1 MNRQQG
7 LALLHRI
14 AFFTPTKTACL
25 LALLLGCRPDKGCL
39 GLSKTS
45 RHAVFL
51 KDRVWQVA
59 NHRTHGL
66 HDCQAYLRLYRL
78 NSEVCPMAAS
88 TSVHSNALN
97 FMSSL
102 KSGVDPR
109 TGLYNVSI
117 NLPELQSN
125 DLLGPGFNLD
135 LSYSPLNKVDSGYG
149 RGWNLQLSQY
159 NPGTRILALSTGET
173 FCADGTS
180 GTALTMS
187 EKKLDTFHF
196 YKLDATHYRVVHK
209 SGLVEMLE
217 VHYSGTRQMAWP
229 VKIIAP
235 SGHSITLKHR
245 PFSSTQYMLASI
257 TDDLDQTLLQL
268 SRSSTSVDLAL
279 HPYAGPGGAPLARY
293 VMNLGA
299 TDKGVSSIILPDE
312 QRASWRFEYELKT
325 GDQLVIK
332 RVDTPSGGRED
343 ISYLDGGHSFPSS
356 ANRPALPRVTRHVTD
371 PGAGQAKIDVRY
383 TYRDNQ
389 QRSRNFLGAGLPI
402 NWEDNG
408 LDNLYKYLQD
418 YDYVCTESLWVED
431 RQVRTVER
439 TFNRFHLQT
448 LEVTTQ
454 NDHQKTLATTYNIR
468 AGVPYASQPNDCQL
482 PSKTVTR
489 WQLLNEPARIR
500 RKACTRWQLLKEP
513 ARIRRKAFTRWQL
526 LKEPARI
533 RSETVTHTYDKQGN
547 VLVHKRADGIEEVSS
562 WYPAQASDGCPA
574 DAEGFV
580 CRLKERMTRPAPA
593 TQAGAPTLSTR
604 YRYESIRTLDGSKAL
619 YWIVPEG
626 ETLLEVNGNSDVE
639 LQQIRIEHI
648 DKPDKPFEH
657 GRTSRHIQTLN
668 SRSTFTRYAYSKFN
682 EKQPGGPMLSIT
694 QTIETDFDRVSKT
707 AVYQRSTL
715 TGQNLLIDEDGVQT
729 QYAYDALDR
738 LTLETIAAAT
748 PYKASREYQYTLC
761 NVYGQQAEQVLIN
774 ARGVKTRSGMDGLGR
789 TVIEERDHVDDS
801 DPQALKQIFTAQYDA
816 WNNLEQEAAHDR
828 LANQLLTNTRR
839 YHYDDW
845 NQQCCVTTDDGVQTY
860 ECSDPIGNGTHQ
872 GPVQKTWVQSS
883 DPEPLISGRS
893 ETWLNLFGKPDRII
907 NQNAA
912 EQQLSDQ
919 TFLYDGLGR
928 CTEQRDTRQRRTLFR
943 YDSWSRMVSTTL
955 PDTSVINR
963 SYALQS
969 SDELPTALE
978 VVHQDGTTRTQAG
991 RQEFDGLG
999 RLTLTE
1005 TGDRIEQFAYD
1016 AGQMQATSR
1025 KTARGD
1031 DINFTY
1037 TLALTDQIVSS
1048 AAPDEKADF
1057 DYDNISARLT
1067 GAQNP
1072 QGKRAYAYDIHS
1084 QLQEETWADRQGHA
1098 WQTLHQSSL
1107 LGRPIKRTDLKQG
1120 DDAGMET
1127 VYGYDAL
1134 GRVESIAQ
1142 GDLLTTIAHDTLGQL
1157 DQVTTRDLASNT
1169 TVIIKMEYDDQGQET
1184 LRTHTATNQPLRTLT
1199 QEWEVDGLL
1208 KTRHLQQAGSSLL
1221 HETFSYDPRGRLTR
1235 VVYLGST
1242 LPRDELAREMTRQVF
1257 SFDELDN
1264 LTLCQTQ
1271 FANNPSERATFNY
1284 GSQDNPINKDRCQ
1297 LLGVTYEPPRAE
1309 PGPTFSYDDNG
1320 NQLNDEHGNSLHYDS
1335 QSRLQRVEKPGGM
1348 PISQY
1353 RYDGHDHLL
1362 ATQDGTDSEVLR
1374 FYQGQQLSN
1383 SVQDDQRTHYLHLE
1397 EQPLGQQV
1405 VGDPE
1410 KTLLLLTDAN
1420 QSVLGECQQDQLRT
1434 AVYSAYGE
1442 RYSDDALR
1450 STAGFN
1456 GEVRE
1461 TANGWYL
1468 LGNGYRAYNPSLMRF
1483 HSPDFLSPF
1492 AEGGVNPYTYCLG
1505 NPIALRD
1512 PTGHDASSQS
1522 GRLRRP
1528 DEDALPMQ
1536 QSGGSNIMAW
1546 VGVAVGVAFTV
1557 AGVSATIASF
1567 GAATPLTAPLTVL
1580 GVSMSA
1586 ASAGAIATTSLAIGT
1601 ALGAVAT
1608 GAVAYGTATGDQ
1620 TAYKIGEYTGYASI
1634 PFGLVGGFASSAV
1647 KGALKAASK
1656 ATMGV
1661 AKAAP
1666 STRTMANAA
1675 VFQGATKTSISAVDW
1690 SNIESRAAGILKGLT
1705 AVKTSQGSYK
1715 APFLPASSSGGVSI
1729 PRAWITPKSAR
1740 PSDPNVGTLM
1750 SKVHKSNLENRQSI
1764 IRNI

>member
-1 MNRQQG
+1 
-7 LALLHRI
+7 
-14 AFFTPTKTACL
+14 
-25 LALLLGCRPDKGCL
+25 
-39 GLSKTS
+39 
-45 RHAVFL
+45 
-51 KDRVWQVA
+51 
-59 NHRTHGL
+59 
-66 HDCQAYLRLYRL
+66 
-78 NSEVCPMAAS
+78 MAAS

-117 NLPELQSN
+117 TLPELQSN

-135 LSYSPLNKVDSGYG
+135 LSYSPLNTVDSGYG

-159 NPGTRILALSTGET
+159 NPGTHILALSTGET
-173 FCADGTS
+173 FCVDGTS
-180 GTALTMS
+180 GTVLTMS

-209 SGLVEMLE
+209 TGLVEMLE

-257 TDDLDQTLLQL
+257 TDDLDQTLLEL
-268 SRSSTSVDLAL
+268 SRSSTSVNLAL
-279 HPYAGPGGAPLARY
+279 HPYAAPDGAPLARY
-293 VMNLGA
+293 VMNLSA
-299 TDKGVSSIILPDE
+299 SDKRVSSIILPDE
-312 QRASWRFEYELKT
+312 QRASWRFEYELKA

-343 ISYLDGGHSFPSS
+343 ISYLDSGHSFPSS

-383 TYRDNQ
+383 TYQDNQ

-418 YDYVCTESLWVED
+418 YDYVCTESLWVEG
-431 RQVRTVER
+431 RRVRTVER

-454 NDHQKTLATTYNIR
+454 NYHQKTLATTYNIQ
-468 AGVPYASQPNDCQL
+468 AGVRYASQPNDCQL
-482 PSKTVTR
+482 PRKTVTGWQLLNKPERIRSKTVTR
-489 WQLLNEPARIR
+489 WQLLNKTASIR
-500 RKACTRWQLLKEP
+500 SKTVTRWQLLNKTASIPRE
-513 ARIRRKAFTRWQL
+513 T
-526 LKEPARI
+526 
-533 RSETVTHTYDKQGN
+533 TVTHTYDNQGN

-604 YRYESIRTLDGSKAL
+604 YRYESIRTLDGSEAL

-626 ETLLEVNGNSDVE
+626 ETLLEVNGDSDVE

-648 DKPDKPFEH
+648 DKPDNPFEH

-668 SRSTFTRYAYSKFN
+668 GRSTFTRYAYSKFN
-682 EKQPGGPMLSIT
+682 EWQPGGPMLLIT

-707 AVYQRSTL
+707 AVYQQSTL

-729 QYAYDALDR
+729 QYTYDALDR
-738 LTLETIAAAT
+738 LTLETIAPGT
-748 PYKASREYQYTLC
+748 LYKATREYQYSLC

-789 TVIEERDHVDDS
+789 TVIEERDHVDDKH
-801 DPQALKQIFTAQYDA
+801 PQDLKQIFTAQYNA
-816 WNNLEQEAAHDR
+816 WNNVEQEAAHDW
-828 LANQLLTNTRR
+828 LANQPLTNTRR

-860 ECSDPIGNGTHQ
+860 EYSDPIGNGTHQ

-883 DPEPLISGRS
+883 DPVPRISGRS

-928 CTEQRDTRQRRTLFR
+928 CTEQRDTRQRPTLFR

-1048 AAPDEKADF
+1048 TAPDEKAGF

-1067 GAQNP
+1067 GAKNS
-1072 QGKRAYAYDIHS
+1072 QGTRAYAYDVHN
-1084 QLQEETWADRQGHA
+1084 QLQQETWADQQGQT

-1142 GDLLTTIAHDTLGQL
+1142 GNLLTTIAHDTLGQL

-1184 LRTHTATNQPLRTLT
+1184 LRTHTAANQPLRTLT

-1264 LTLCQTQ
+1264 ITLCQTQ
-1271 FANNPSERATFNY
+1271 FANNTSERATFNY

-1297 LLGVTYEPPRAE
+1297 LLGVTYAPPRAE
-1309 PGPTFSYDDNG
+1309 PGPTFSYDANG

-1335 QSRLQRVEKPGGM
+1335 QSRLQRVEKPDGTL
-1348 PISQY
+1348 ISQY

-1374 FYQGQQLSN
+1374 FYKGQQLSS

-1420 QSVLGECQQDQLRT
+1420 QSVLGECEQDQLRT

-1450 STAGFN
+1450 GTAGFN

-1461 TANGWYL
+1461 TAIGWYL

-1536 QSGGSNIMAW
+1536 QSGGLNIMAW
-1546 VGVAVGVAFTV
+1546 VGVAVGVALTV
-1557 AGVSATIASF
+1557 AGVSATIASL
-1567 GAATPLTAPLTVL
+1567 GLAAPLTAPLTAF
-1580 GVSMSA
+1580 GVTLSA
-1586 ASAGAIATTSLAIGT
+1586 ASVGTIATTSLAIGT
-1601 ALGAVAT
+1601 VLGAVAT
-1608 GAVAYGTATGDQ
+1608 GALAYGAATDDQ
-1620 TAYKIGEYTGYASI
+1620 TAYKIAEYTGFASI

-1647 KGALKAASK
+1647 KGAVRAAKSALEKAVPAAVSKGLAGSASILSTVGTDPVGNSRPLQVFLPRIRLPTRILQIPQVGD
-1656 ATMGV
+1656 A
-1661 AKAAP
+1661 
-1666 STRTMANAA
+1666 TRTQKN
-1675 VFQGATKTSISAVDW
+1675 VVSGA
-1690 SNIESRAAGILKGLT
+1690 
-1705 AVKTSQGSYK
+1705 
-1715 APFLPASSSGGVSI
+1715 
-1729 PRAWITPKSAR
+1729 
-1740 PSDPNVGTLM
+1740 
-1750 SKVHKSNLENRQSI
+1750 SNLQKSLLLRKTEMFANMRKLGNENFNH
-1764 IRNI
+1764 RNHVRT

>member
-1 MNRQQG
+1 
-7 LALLHRI
+7 
-14 AFFTPTKTACL
+14 
-25 LALLLGCRPDKGCL
+25 
-39 GLSKTS
+39 
-45 RHAVFL
+45 
-51 KDRVWQVA
+51 
-59 NHRTHGL
+59 
-66 HDCQAYLRLYRL
+66 
-78 NSEVCPMAAS
+78 
-88 TSVHSNALN
+88 
-97 FMSSL
+97 MSSL

-135 LSYSPLNKVDSGYG
+135 LSYSPLNTVDSGYG

-173 FCADGTS
+173 FCVDGTS

-196 YKLDATHYRVVHK
+196 YKLDDTHYRVVHK

-217 VHYSGTRQMAWP
+217 VHYIGNRQMAWP

-235 SGHSITLKHR
+235 SGHSITLKHC
-245 PFSSTQYMLASI
+245 PFSSTHMLASI

-279 HPYAGPGGAPLARY
+279 HPYDGPGGAPLARY
-293 VMNLGA
+293 VMNLSA
-299 TDKGVSSIILPDE
+299 SDKHVSSIILPDE
-312 QRASWRFEYELKT
+312 QHASWRFEYELKT

-343 ISYLDGGHSFPSS
+343 ISYLDRGHSFPSS
-356 ANRPALPRVTRHVTD
+356 ANRPALPRVTQHVTD

-383 TYRDNQ
+383 TYQDNQ

-454 NDHQKTLATTYNIR
+454 NDHQKTLTTTYNIQ

-482 PSKTVTR
+482 PSGTVTR
-489 WQLLNEPARIR
+489 WQLLNEP
-500 RKACTRWQLLKEP
+500 T
-513 ARIRRKAFTRWQL
+513 
-526 LKEPARI
+526 RI
-533 RSETVTHTYDKQGN
+533 RSETVTDTYDNQGN
-547 VLVHKRADGIEEVSS
+547 VLIHKRADGIEEVSC

-580 CRLKERMTRPAPA
+580 CRLKQRTTRPVPA
-593 TQAGAPTLSTR
+593 TPADAPTLSTR
-604 YRYESIRTLDGSKAL
+604 YRYESIRTLDGSEAL
-619 YWIVPEG
+619 YWIVPKS
-626 ETLLEVNGNSDVE
+626 ETLLEVDGNSEVE

-648 DKPDKPFEH
+648 DKPDNPFEH

-668 SRSTFTRYAYSKFN
+668 GRSTFTCYVYSKFN
-682 EKQPGGPMLSIT
+682 EWQPGGPMLSIT
-694 QTIETDFDRVSKT
+694 QTIETDFDKVSKT
-707 AVYQRSTL
+707 AVYQQSTL

-729 QYAYDALDR
+729 QYTYDALDR
-738 LTLETIAAAT
+738 LTLETIATET
-748 PYKASREYQYTLC
+748 PYQATREYQYTLC

-801 DPQALKQIFTAQYDA
+801 HPQALKQIFTAKYDA
-816 WNNLEQEAAHDR
+816 WNNVEQEAAHDR
-828 LANQLLTNTRR
+828 LADRLLTNTRR

-860 ECSDPIGNGTHQ
+860 ECSDPIGTVTHQ

-883 DPEPLISGRS
+883 DPVPRISGRS

-912 EQQLSDQ
+912 EQQLSYQ

-928 CTEQRDTRQRRTLFR
+928 CTEQRDTRQRVTLFR

-969 SDELPTALE
+969 SDELPTELE
-978 VVHQDGTTRTQAG
+978 VVHQDGTTKTQAG

-1031 DINFTY
+1031 DIKFTY

-1048 AAPDEKADF
+1048 TAPDEKADF

-1072 QGKRAYAYDIHS
+1072 QGKRTYDYDIHS
-1084 QLQEETWADRQGHA
+1084 QLQQETWADRQGQT

-1169 TVIIKMEYDDQGQET
+1169 TVIVKMEYDDQGQET
-1184 LRTHTATNQPLRTLT
+1184 LRTHTAANQPLRTLT

-1242 LPRDELAREMTRQVF
+1242 LPRDELTREMTRQVF

-1264 LTLCQTQ
+1264 ITLCQTQ
-1271 FANNPSERATFNY
+1271 FANNTSERATFNY

-1297 LLGVTYEPPRAE
+1297 LLGVTYAPPRAE
-1309 PGPTFSYDDNG
+1309 PGPTFSYDANG

-1335 QSRLQRVEKPGGM
+1335 QSRLQRVEKPDGM

-1362 ATQDGTDSEVLR
+1362 ATQEGTDSEVLR
-1374 FYQGQQLSN
+1374 FYQGQQLSS
-1383 SVQDDQRTHYLHLE
+1383 SVQDDQRTHYLHIE

-1461 TANGWYL
+1461 PANGWYL
-1468 LGNGYRAYNPSLMRF
+1468 LGNGYRVYNPSLMRF

-1536 QSGGSNIMAW
+1536 HSGGDLMGW
-1546 VGVAVGVAFTV
+1546 VGVGVGVFFTILGV
-1557 AGVSATIASF
+1557 AATIATL
-1567 GAATPLTAPLTVL
+1567 GAATPVTAPVTVFGISMTASAAAVVSTVSTGALIVSTALTAAST
-1580 GVSMSA
+1580 A
-1586 ASAGAIATTSLAIGT
+1586 ASAVAIANK
-1601 ALGAVAT
+1601 
-1608 GAVAYGTATGDQ
+1608 DQ
-1620 TAYKIGEYTGYASI
+1620 TAGDISFWLGIAAVPVTVIGIGAGSVVARAAAAATTVGSVSRSSSI
-1634 PFGLVGGFASSAV
+1634 ASSISR
-1647 KGALKAASK
+1647 GAGR
-1656 ATMGV
+1656 TRV
-1661 AKAAP
+1661 
-1666 STRTMANAA
+1666 STNYKNTLLTALDKVVQTNRLALEPNRAQ
-1675 VFQGATKTSISAVDW
+1675 VLWTKTRFNHSLGMTETSLVNFSAPARTGKG
-1690 SNIESRAAGILKGLT
+1690 SLGKTLRGIRL
-1705 AVKTSQGSYK
+1705 
-1715 APFLPASSSGGVSI
+1715 
-1729 PRAWITPKSAR
+1729 
-1740 PSDPNVGTLM
+1740 
-1750 SKVHKSNLENRQSI
+1750 
-1764 IRNI
+1764 

>member
-1 MNRQQG
+1 
-7 LALLHRI
+7 
-14 AFFTPTKTACL
+14 
-25 LALLLGCRPDKGCL
+25 
-39 GLSKTS
+39 
-45 RHAVFL
+45 
-51 KDRVWQVA
+51 
-59 NHRTHGL
+59 
-66 HDCQAYLRLYRL
+66 
-78 NSEVCPMAAS
+78 MAAS

-102 KSGVDPR
+102 KSGVDSR

-117 NLPELQSN
+117 TLPELQSN

-135 LSYSPLNKVDSGYG
+135 LSYSPLNTVDSGYG

-159 NPGTRILALSTGET
+159 NPGTHILALSTGET
-173 FCADGTS
+173 FCVDGTS

-209 SGLVEMLE
+209 TGLVEMLE

-257 TDDLDQTLLQL
+257 TDDLDQTLLEL
-268 SRSSTSVDLAL
+268 SRSSTSVNLAL
-279 HPYAGPGGAPLARY
+279 HPYAAPDGAPLARY
-293 VMNLGA
+293 VMNLSA
-299 TDKGVSSIILPDE
+299 SDKRVSSIILPDE
-312 QRASWRFEYELKT
+312 QRASWRFEYELKA

-343 ISYLDGGHSFPSS
+343 ISYLDSGHSFPSS

-383 TYRDNQ
+383 TYQDNQ

-418 YDYVCTESLWVED
+418 YDYVCTESLWVEG
-431 RQVRTVER
+431 RRVRTVER

-454 NDHQKTLATTYNIR
+454 NYHQKTLATTYNIQ
-468 AGVPYASQPNDCQL
+468 AGVRYASQPNDCQL
-482 PSKTVTR
+482 PRKTVTGWQLLNKPERIRSKTVTR
-489 WQLLNEPARIR
+489 WQLLNETARIR
-500 RKACTRWQLLKEP
+500 SKTVTRWQLLNKT
-513 ARIRRKAFTRWQL
+513 ARIRSKTVTRWQL
-526 LKEPARI
+526 LNKTASIRSKTVTRWQLLNKPARI
-533 RSETVTHTYDKQGN
+533 PRETTVTHTYDNQGN

-604 YRYESIRTLDGSKAL
+604 YRYESIRTLDGSEAL

-626 ETLLEVNGNSDVE
+626 ETLLEVNGDSDVE

-648 DKPDKPFEH
+648 DKPDNPFEH

-668 SRSTFTRYAYSKFN
+668 GRSTFTRYAYSKFN
-682 EKQPGGPMLSIT
+682 EWQPGGPMLLIT

-707 AVYQRSTL
+707 AVYQQSTL

-729 QYAYDALDR
+729 QYTYDALDR
-738 LTLETIAAAT
+738 LTLETIAPGT
-748 PYKASREYQYTLC
+748 PYQATREYQYSLC
-761 NVYGQQAEQVLIN
+761 KVYGQQAEQVLIN
-774 ARGVKTRSGMDGLGR
+774 ARGVKTRSGIDGLGR
-789 TVIEERDHVDDS
+789 TVIEERDHVDDKH
-801 DPQALKQIFTAQYDA
+801 PQDLKQIFTAQYNA
-816 WNNLEQEAAHDR
+816 WNNVEQEAAHDW
-828 LANQLLTNTRR
+828 LADQLLTNTRR

-860 ECSDPIGNGTHQ
+860 EYSDPIGNGTHQ

-883 DPEPLISGRS
+883 DPVPRISGRS

-928 CTEQRDTRQRRTLFR
+928 CTEQRDTRQRPTLFR

-978 VVHQDGTTRTQAG
+978 VVHQDGITRTQAG

-999 RLTLTE
+999 RLILTE
-1005 TGDRIEQFAYD
+1005 TGDRIEHFAYD

-1048 AAPDEKADF
+1048 TAPDEKAAF

-1067 GAQNP
+1067 GAKNS
-1072 QGKRAYAYDIHS
+1072 QGKRAYAYDVHN
-1084 QLQEETWADRQGHA
+1084 QLQEETWANQQGQI

-1134 GRVESIAQ
+1134 GRVASIAQ
-1142 GDLLTTIAHDTLGQL
+1142 GNLLTTIAHDTLGQL

-1208 KTRHLQQAGSSLL
+1208 KTRHLQQAGISLL

-1264 LTLCQTQ
+1264 ITLCQTQ
-1271 FANNPSERATFNY
+1271 FANNTSERATFNY

-1297 LLGVTYEPPRAE
+1297 LLGVTYAPPRAE
-1309 PGPTFSYDDNG
+1309 PGPTFSYDANG

-1335 QSRLQRVEKPGGM
+1335 QSRLQRVEKPDGTL
-1348 PISQY
+1348 ISQY

-1374 FYQGQQLSN
+1374 FYKGQQLSS

-1420 QSVLGECQQDQLRT
+1420 QSVLGECEQDQLRT

-1461 TANGWYL
+1461 TAIGWYL

-1536 QSGGSNIMAW
+1536 QSGGSNIMLW
-1546 VGVAVGVAFTV
+1546 VGVAVGVVMTAV
-1557 AGVSATIASF
+1557 GVKATMASF
-1567 GAATPLTAPLTVL
+1567 GLAAPLTVPL
-1580 GVSMSA
+1580 TAAGVTLSA
-1586 ASAGAIATTSLAIGT
+1586 AAVGAIATASLAIGT
-1601 ALGAVAT
+1601 GLGAVAT
-1608 GAVAYGTATGDQ
+1608 GAFAYGVATDDQ
-1620 TAYKIGEYTGYASI
+1620 TAYKIAEYTGYASI
-1634 PFGLVGGFASSAV
+1634 PFGLVGGFAHGVVRGAVRAAKSA
-1647 KGALKAASK
+1647 LEKA
-1656 ATMGV
+1656 V
-1661 AKAAP
+1661 P
-1666 STRTMANAA
+1666 AA
-1675 VFQGATKTSISAVDW
+1675 V
-1690 SNIESRAAGILKGLT
+1690 NKGLAGSGSILPT
-1705 AVKTSQGSYK
+1705 VGAVPVGPSRLLQDFQKRN
-1715 APFLPASSSGGVSI
+1715 FLLTPTLRI
-1729 PRAWITPKSAR
+1729 PRAKLATRLQTNIFSE
-1740 PSDPNVGTLM
+1740 S
-1750 SKVHKSNLENRQSI
+1750 SNLQKSGLLVKTKMVENMRRLGK
-1764 IRNI
+1764 RNFNR

>member
-1 MNRQQG
+1 
-7 LALLHRI
+7 
-14 AFFTPTKTACL
+14 
-25 LALLLGCRPDKGCL
+25 
-39 GLSKTS
+39 
-45 RHAVFL
+45 
-51 KDRVWQVA
+51 
-59 NHRTHGL
+59 
-66 HDCQAYLRLYRL
+66 
-78 NSEVCPMAAS
+78 
-88 TSVHSNALN
+88 
-97 FMSSL
+97 MSSL

>member
-1 MNRQQG
+1 
-7 LALLHRI
+7 
-14 AFFTPTKTACL
+14 
-25 LALLLGCRPDKGCL
+25 
-39 GLSKTS
+39 
-45 RHAVFL
+45 
-51 KDRVWQVA
+51 
-59 NHRTHGL
+59 
-66 HDCQAYLRLYRL
+66 
-78 NSEVCPMAAS
+78 
-88 TSVHSNALN
+88 
-97 FMSSL
+97 MSSL

-299 TDKGVSSIILPDE
+299 TDKRVSSIILPDE

-500 RKACTRWQLLKEP
+500 RKAC
-513 ARIRRKAFTRWQL
+513 TRWQL

-738 LTLETIAAAT
+738 LTLETIATGT
-748 PYKASREYQYTLC
+748 PYKATREYKYTLC
-761 NVYGQQAEQVLIN
+761 NVYGKQAEQVLIN

-1335 QSRLQRVEKPGGM
+1335 QSRLQRVEKPDGM

>member
-1 MNRQQG
+1 
-7 LALLHRI
+7 
-14 AFFTPTKTACL
+14 
-25 LALLLGCRPDKGCL
+25 
-39 GLSKTS
+39 
-45 RHAVFL
+45 
-51 KDRVWQVA
+51 
-59 NHRTHGL
+59 
-66 HDCQAYLRLYRL
+66 
-78 NSEVCPMAAS
+78 
-88 TSVHSNALN
+88 
-97 FMSSL
+97 MSSL
-102 KSGVDPR
+102 KSGVDSR

-117 NLPELQSN
+117 TLPELQSN

-135 LSYSPLNKVDSGYG
+135 LSYSPLNTVDSGYG

-159 NPGTRILALSTGET
+159 NPGTHILALSTGET
-173 FCADGTS
+173 FCVDGTS

-196 YKLDATHYRVVHK
+196 YKLDATHYRLVHK

-257 TDDLDQTLLQL
+257 TDDLHQTLLQL
-268 SRSSTSVDLAL
+268 NRSSTSVDLAL
-279 HPYAGPGGAPLARY
+279 HPYAAPGRAPLARY
-293 VMNLGA
+293 VMNLSA
-299 TDKGVSSIILPDE
+299 SDKRVSSIILPDE

-343 ISYLDGGHSFPSS
+343 ISYLDSGHSFPSS

-383 TYRDNQ
+383 TYQDNQ

-431 RQVRTVER
+431 RQVRTVKR

-454 NDHQKTLATTYNIR
+454 NDHQKTLATTYNIQ

-482 PSKTVTR
+482 PRETVTR

-500 RKACTRWQLLKEP
+500 
-513 ARIRRKAFTRWQL
+513 
-526 LKEPARI
+526 
-533 RSETVTHTYDKQGN
+533 SETVTDTYDNQGN
-547 VLVHKRADGIEEVSS
+547 VLVHKRADGIEEVST

-580 CRLKERMTRPAPA
+580 CRLKERMIRPAPA

-604 YRYESIRTLDGSKAL
+604 YRYKSISTLDGSEAL

-626 ETLLEVNGNSDVE
+626 ETLLEVNGTSDVE

-648 DKPDKPFEH
+648 DKPDNLFEH

-668 SRSTFTRYAYSKFN
+668 GRSTFTRYAYSKFN
-682 EKQPGGPMLSIT
+682 EKKPGGPMLSIT

-707 AVYQRSTL
+707 AVYQQSTL

-738 LTLETIAAAT
+738 LTLETIATGT
-748 PYKASREYQYTLC
+748 PYQATREYQYSLC

-816 WNNLEQEAAHDR
+816 WNNVEQEAAHDW

-839 YHYDDW
+839 YYYDDW

-860 ECSDPIGNGTHQ
+860 EYSDPIGNGTHQ

-883 DPEPLISGRS
+883 DPVPRISGRS

-928 CTEQRDTRQRRTLFR
+928 CAEQRDTRQRRTLFR

-1048 AAPDEKADF
+1048 TAPDEKAGF

-1067 GAQNP
+1067 GAKNS
-1072 QGKRAYAYDIHS
+1072 QGKRAYAYDVHN
-1084 QLQEETWADRQGHA
+1084 QLQEETWADQQGQT

-1127 VYGYDAL
+1127 VYRHDAL
-1134 GRVESIAQ
+1134 GRVESITQ
-1142 GDLLTTIAHDTLGQL
+1142 GGLLTTIAHDTLGQL
-1157 DQVTTRDLASNT
+1157 DQVTTCDRASNT

-1184 LRTHTATNQPLRTLT
+1184 LRTHTAANQPLRTLT

-1271 FANNPSERATFNY
+1271 FANNTSERATFNY

-1297 LLGVTYEPPRAE
+1297 LLGVTYAPPRAE
-1309 PGPTFSYDDNG
+1309 PGPTFSYDANG

-1335 QSRLQRVEKPGGM
+1335 QSRLQRVEKPDRM

-1362 ATQDGTDSEVLR
+1362 ATQDGADSEVLR
-1374 FYQGQQLSN
+1374 FYQGQQLS
-1383 SVQDDQRTHYLHLE
+1383 STVQDDQRTHYLHLE

-1405 VGDPE
+1405 VGAPE

-1420 QSVLGECQQDQLRT
+1420 QSVLGECQQNQLRT

-1468 LGNGYRAYNPSLMRF
+1468 LGNGYRAYNPNLMRF

-1586 ASAGAIATTSLAIGT
+1586 ASVGAIATTSLAIGT

-1620 TAYKIGEYTGYASI
+1620 TAYKIAEYTGYASI
-1634 PFGLVGGFASSAV
+1634 PFGLVGGFASNSV
-1647 KGALKAASK
+1647 RGALKAAEL
-1656 ATMGV
+1656 AL

-1666 STRTMANAA
+1666 AA
-1675 VFQGATKTSISAVDW
+1675 V
-1690 SNIESRAAGILKGLT
+1690 
-1705 AVKTSQGSYK
+1705 SQGLARS
-1715 APFLPASSSGGVSI
+1715 ASILSTSGTGPVGPSGLLRVFLPRIRLTTQTPRIHRVGYATGAQTNIVSRSSSL
-1729 PRAWITPKSAR
+1729 PKSGLLRQTEMVADMRRLGNRNFYRRDNAR
-1740 PSDPNVGTLM
+1740 RLSV
-1750 SKVHKSNLENRQSI
+1750 
-1764 IRNI
+1764 

>member
-1 MNRQQG
+1 
-7 LALLHRI
+7 
-14 AFFTPTKTACL
+14 
-25 LALLLGCRPDKGCL
+25 
-39 GLSKTS
+39 
-45 RHAVFL
+45 
-51 KDRVWQVA
+51 
-59 NHRTHGL
+59 
-66 HDCQAYLRLYRL
+66 
-78 NSEVCPMAAS
+78 
-88 TSVHSNALN
+88 
-97 FMSSL
+97 MSSL

-117 NLPELQSN
+117 TLPELQSN

-135 LSYSPLNKVDSGYG
+135 LSYSPLNTVDSGYG

-159 NPGTRILALSTGET
+159 NPGTHILALSTGET
-173 FCADGTS
+173 FCVDGTS

-293 VMNLGA
+293 VMNLSA
-299 TDKGVSSIILPDE
+299 SDKRVSSIILPDE

-343 ISYLDGGHSFPSS
+343 ISYLDRGHSFPSS

-383 TYRDNQ
+383 TYQDNQ

-431 RQVRTVER
+431 TQVRTVER

-454 NDHQKTLATTYNIR
+454 NYHQKTLATTYNIQ
-468 AGVPYASQPNDCQL
+468 AGVPYAVQPNDCQL
-482 PSKTVTR
+482 PRETVTRWQLLNKPARSRRKAFTR

-500 RKACTRWQLLKEP
+500 
-513 ARIRRKAFTRWQL
+513 
-526 LKEPARI
+526 
-533 RSETVTHTYDKQGN
+533 SETVTDTYDKHGN

-562 WYPAQASDGCPA
+562 WYPAQESDGCPA

-580 CRLKERMTRPAPA
+580 CRLKERTTRPAPA
-593 TQAGAPTLSTR
+593 TQAGAPTLRTR
-604 YRYESIRTLDGSKAL
+604 YRYKSISTLDGSEAL

-626 ETLLEVNGNSDVE
+626 ETLFEVNGNSDVE

-668 SRSTFTRYAYSKFN
+668 RKSTFTRYAYRPFN
-682 EKQPGGPMLSIT
+682 ENQPGGPMLSIT
-694 QTIETDFDRVSKT
+694 QTIETDFDKVSKT
-707 AVYQRSTL
+707 AVYQQSTL

-729 QYAYDALDR
+729 KYAYDALNR
-738 LTLETIAAAT
+738 LTLETTATGT
-748 PYKASREYQYTLC
+748 PYKATREYQYSLC

-816 WNNLEQEAAHDR
+816 WNNVEQEAAHDW
-828 LANQLLTNTRR
+828 LANQLLTNNRR

-860 ECSDPIGNGTHQ
+860 EYSDPIGNGTHQ

-883 DPEPLISGRS
+883 DPKPRISGRSETRVQSSDPKPLISGRS

-928 CTEQRDTRQRRTLFR
+928 CTEQRDTLQRRTLFR

-955 PDTSVINR
+955 PDNSVINR

-978 VVHQDGTTRTQAG
+978 VVHQDGTTKTQAG

-1005 TGDRIEQFAYD
+1005 TGNRIEQFAYD

-1031 DINFTY
+1031 DIKFTY
-1037 TLALTDQIVSS
+1037 KLALTDQIFSS
-1048 AAPDEKADF
+1048 TAPDEKADF

-1067 GAQNP
+1067 EAQNP
-1072 QGKRAYAYDIHS
+1072 QGKRAYAYDVHN
-1084 QLQEETWADRQGHA
+1084 QLQEETWADPQGQA

-1169 TVIIKMEYDDQGQET
+1169 TAIIKMKYDDQGQET
-1184 LRTHTATNQPLRTLT
+1184 LRTYTATNQPLRTLT

-1208 KTRHLQQAGSSLL
+1208 KARHLQQAGSSLL

-1235 VVYLGST
+1235 VVYQGST

-1284 GSQDNPINKDRCQ
+1284 GSQGNPINKDRCQ
-1297 LLGVTYEPPRAE
+1297 LLGVTYLPPRAE

-1335 QSRLQRVEKPGGM
+1335 QSRLQRVEKPDGM

-1374 FYQGQQLSN
+1374 FYQGQQLSS

-1420 QSVLGECQQDQLRT
+1420 QSVLGECQQDQLRS

-1536 QSGGSNIMAW
+1536 QAGGDLMGW
-1546 VGVAVGVAFTV
+1546 VGVGVGVFFTILGV
-1557 AGVSATIASF
+1557 AATIATL
-1567 GAATPLTAPLTVL
+1567 GAATPVTAPVTAFGISMTASAVAAVSTVSTGALIVGTALTAAST
-1580 GVSMSA
+1580 A
-1586 ASAGAIATTSLAIGT
+1586 ASAVAIANK
-1601 ALGAVAT
+1601 
-1608 GAVAYGTATGDQ
+1608 DQ
-1620 TAYKIGEYTGYASI
+1620 TAGDISFWLGIAAVPVTVIGI
-1634 PFGLVGGFASSAV
+1634 
-1647 KGALKAASK
+1647 GAGSV
-1656 ATMGV
+1656 V
-1661 AKAAP
+1661 AKAA
-1666 STRTMANAA
+1666 AAA
-1675 VFQGATKTSISAVDW
+1675 VKATAATAVGSSIITSSIS
-1690 SNIESRAAGILKGLT
+1690 RGAGGARGRT
-1705 AVKTSQGSYK
+1705 NS
-1715 APFLPASSSGGVSI
+1715 LPAVPGVAPANTQALTSTGARGPWKQIRFNSPRGKTETSLVTFSGYTSGLG
-1729 PRAWITPKSAR
+1729 
-1740 PSDPNVGTLM
+1740 NVL
-1750 SKVHKSNLENRQSI
+1750 NRRLGEPFQET
-1764 IRNI
+1764 RL